1 MPERK
6 KIVIADAMEK
16 EVVEKLRSLGEVE
29 CQPDDLKA
37 ALKEADVLIVR
48 SATKVTADLIAGAPR
63 LKIVA
68 RAGVGLDNVDR
79 VACEGRGIRVINTP
93 GASTAAVAELTIGLL
108 ICLLRNVGRA
118 HAKMKRGEW
127 DKKGC
132 TGHEAAGKTLGLVGF
147 GRIGR
152 MVAEKA
158 SALGM
163 RVIYNDPKMVA
174 GPYGHYKDIDQLVEC
189 ADIVSLHATTKNG
202 GPALM
207 DKERIGR
214 MKRGAY
220 LINTAR
226 GAMVDE
232 AALADALESGHLA
245 GAALDVYGKEP
256 YEGPL
261 REMDNVI
268 LTPHIGAGTYEAQ
281 ERIGEDLIAQLRQM
295 LGKE

>member
-1 MPERK
+1 MPNP

-16 EVVEKLRSLGEVE
+16 DVVEKLESLGNVQA
-29 CQPDDLKA
+29 QPDDLKA

-48 SATKVTADLIAGAPR
+48 SATKVTAELIAGAPR

-79 VACEGRGIRVINTP
+79 MACEGRGIRVINTP
-93 GASTAAVAELTIGLL
+93 GASTAAVAELTVGLL

-118 HAKMKRGEW
+118 HAKMKGGEW
-127 DKKGC
+127 DKKNC

-158 SALGM
+158 SALGLH
-163 RVIYNDPKMVA
+163 VIYNDPKMVA
-174 GPYGHYKDIDQLVEC
+174 GPYGHYKDLDQLL
-189 ADIVSLHATTKNG
+189 ANSDIVSLHAAAKNG
-202 GPALM
+202 GPPLM
-207 DKERIGR
+207 DRERIGR
-214 MKRGAY
+214 MKKGAY

-226 GAMVDE
+226 GTMMDE
-232 AALADALESGHLA
+232 AALYDALKNGELA
-245 GAALDVYGKEP
+245 GAALDVYSKEP

-261 REMDNVI
+261 LTLDNVI

-295 LGKE
+295 LSR

>member
-1 MPERK
+1 MADRK

-29 CQPDDLKA
+29 CQPEDLKL

-48 SATKVTADLIAGAPR
+48 SATKVTADLIADAPR

-79 VACEGRGIRVINTP
+79 MACEGRGIRVINTP

-118 HAKMKRGEW
+118 HAKMKTGEW

-261 REMDNVI
+261 REIDNVI